1 LDDVKYIKNVFG
13 VTVNDVLVSALTA
26 AFRSY
31 LLDTDQLVEED
42 LLTAIP
48 GTMKHEL
55 IVTVTAIATAIVISL
70 FILRLVVRVVVAWQ

>member
-1 LDDVKYIKNVFG
+1 VTWSKPVSLDDVKYIKNVFG

-48 GTMKHEL
+48 GT
-55 IVTVTAIATAIVISL
+55 I
-70 FILRLVVRVVVAWQ
+70 